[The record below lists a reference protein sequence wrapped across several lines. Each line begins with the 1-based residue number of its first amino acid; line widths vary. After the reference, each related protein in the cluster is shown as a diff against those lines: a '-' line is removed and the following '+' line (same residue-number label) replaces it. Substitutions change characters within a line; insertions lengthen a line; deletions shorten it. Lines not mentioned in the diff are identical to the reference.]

1 MAEITERVASLE
13 GSHKYLATKEDV
25 AELKGNITELKGELK
40 GLATK
45 EDVAKLKG
53 DIAELK
59 GEVRMAIKAMSIGV
73 PVVLVLIQIVFK
85 YAIP

>member
-1 MAEITERVASLE
+1 MAELTERVASLE
-13 GSHKYLATKEDV
+13 GTHKYLATKEDV
-25 AELKGNITELKGELK
+25 VELKGELK

-45 EDVAKLKG
+45 EDVA
-53 DIAELK
+53 ELK
-59 GEVRMAIKAMSIGV
+59 GEVWMAIKAISIGV

>member
-45 EDVAKLKG
+45 EDVA
-53 DIAELK
+53 ELK
-59 GEVRMAIKAMSIGV
+59 GEVRMAIKAISIGV
-73 PVVLVLIQIVFK
+73 PVLLVLIQIVFK

>member
-1 MAEITERVASLE
+1 MAEVAERVANLE
-13 GSHKYLATKEDV
+13 GTHKYLATKENV
-25 AELKGNITELKGELK
+25 AELKGELK

-45 EDVAKLKG
+45 EDVGALKE
-53 DIAELK
+53 DIAELR
-59 GEVRMAIKAMSIGV
+59 GEMRMAIKAMSIGV

>member
-25 AELKGNITELKGELK
+25 AELKGGIAELKGELK

-45 EDVAKLKG
+45 EDVA
-53 DIAELK
+53 ELK
-59 GEVRMAIKAMSIGV
+59 GEVRMAIKAISIGV
-73 PVVLVLIQIVFK
+73 PVLLVLIQIVFK

>member
-1 MAEITERVASLE
+1 MAEVAERVANLE
-13 GSHKYLATKEDV
+13 GTHKYLATKENV
-25 AELKGNITELKGELK
+25 AELK

-45 EDVAKLKG
+45 EDVGALKE
-53 DIAELK
+53 DIAELR
-59 GEVRMAIKAMSIGV
+59 GEMRMAIKAMSIGV

>member
-13 GSHKYLATKEDV
+13 GTHKYLATKEDV
-25 AELKGNITELKGELK
+25 AELKGNIAELKGELK

-45 EDVAKLKG
+45 ED
-53 DIAELK
+53 IAELK
-59 GEVRMAIKAMSIGV
+59 GELKGLAIKAISIGV
-73 PVVLVLIQIVFK
+73 PIVLVLIQIVFK

>member
-25 AELKGNITELKGELK
+25 VELKGNIAELKAELK

-45 EDVAKLKG
+45 EDV
-53 DIAELK
+53 AELK

-73 PVVLVLIQIVFK
+73 PIVLVLIQIVFK

>member
-1 MAEITERVASLE
+1 MAEVTERIASLE
-13 GSHKYLATKEDV
+13 STHKYLATKEDV
-25 AELKGNITELKGELK
+25 AKLKEDIAELKGELK

-45 EDVAKLKG
+45 EDV
-53 DIAELK
+53 AELK

>member
-1 MAEITERVASLE
+1 MAEVTEKVAGLE
-13 GSHKYLATKEDV
+13 GTHKYLATKGDV
-25 AELKGNITELKGELK
+25 AELKGEFKGELK

-45 EDVAKLKG
+45 EDVAELKE
-53 DIAELK
+53 DVAELR
-59 GEVRMAIKAMSIGV
+59 GEMRMAIKAISIGV

>member
-1 MAEITERVASLE
+1 MTEITERVASLE

-45 EDVAKLKG
+45 EDVA
-53 DIAELK
+53 ELK
-59 GEVRMAIKAMSIGV
+59 GEVRMAIKAISIGV
-73 PVVLVLIQIVFK
+73 PIVLVLIQIVFK

>member
-1 MAEITERVASLE
+1 MAEVTERVANLE
-13 GSHKYLATKEDV
+13 GSHKYMATKEDV
-25 AELKGNITELKGELK
+25 AELKGNIAELKGELK

-45 EDVAKLKG
+45 E

-59 GEVRMAIKAMSIGV
+59 GEVRMAIKAISIGV
-73 PVVLVLIQIVFK
+73 PVLLVLIQIVFK

>member
-1 MAEITERVASLE
+1 MTEITERVASLE

-25 AELKGNITELKGELK
+25 AELKGELK

-45 EDVAKLKG
+45 EDV
-53 DIAELK
+53 AELK
-59 GEVRMAIKAMSIGV
+59 GEVRMAIKAISIGV
-73 PVVLVLIQIVFK
+73 PVLLVLIQIVFK

>member
-1 MAEITERVASLE
+1 MAEVTERVASLE
-13 GSHKYLATKEDV
+13 GSHKYMATKEDV
-25 AELKGNITELKGELK
+25 AELKGNIAELKGELK

-45 EDVAKLKG
+45 E

-59 GEVRMAIKAMSIGV
+59 GEVRMAIKAISIGV
-73 PVVLVLIQIVFK
+73 PILLVLIQIVFK

>member
-1 MAEITERVASLE
+1 MAEVTEKVANLE
-13 GSHKYLATKEDV
+13 GTHKYLATKEDI
-25 AELKGNITELKGELK
+25 AELKGEFK

-45 EDVAKLKG
+45 EEV
-53 DIAELK
+53 AELK

>member
-1 MAEITERVASLE
+1 MTEERVASLE
-13 GSHKYLATKEDV
+13 GAHKYLATKEDV
-25 AELKGNITELKGELK
+25 AELKGELK

-45 EDVAKLKG
+45 EDVA
-53 DIAELK
+53 ELK
-59 GEVRMAIKAMSIGV
+59 GEMRMVIKAISIGV

>member
-1 MAEITERVASLE
+1 MAEVTEKVAGLE
-13 GSHKYLATKEDV
+13 GTHKYLATKEDV
-25 AELKGNITELKGELK
+25 AELKGEFKGELK

-45 EDVAKLKG
+45 EDVGALKE
-53 DIAELK
+53 DVAELR
-59 GEVRMAIKAMSIGV
+59 GEMRMAIKAISIGV

>member
-1 MAEITERVASLE
+1 M
-13 GSHKYLATKEDV
+13 ATKEEV
-25 AELKGNITELKGELK
+25 
-40 GLATK
+40 
-45 EDVAKLKG
+45 
-53 DIAELK
+53 AELK

>member
-1 MAEITERVASLE
+1 MAEVTERTASLE
-13 GSHKYLATKEDV
+13 GTHKYLATKEDV
-25 AELKGNITELKGELK
+25 AELKGELK

-45 EDVAKLKG
+45 EDVAELKE
-53 DIAELK
+53 DVAELK
-59 GEVRMAIKAMSIGV
+59 GEVRMAIKAISVGV